1 MNIFKNHHLN
11 PANYPSPHCDT
22 HGAAFELGFSSST
35 IRVSRVTGTLAG
47 VPAPTYRKI
56 GRKVVYDRIVLD
68 KWMEQFANQ
77 QKTATREVL

>member
-1 MNIFKNHHLN
+1 MNTTNQRNLNHSNNL
-11 PANYPSPHCDT
+11 SPHCDT
-22 HGAAFELGFSSST
+22 HGAAFRLGFGSST
-35 IRVSRVTGTLAG
+35 MRVSRVTGTLAG

-77 QKTATREVL
+77 QNTTA